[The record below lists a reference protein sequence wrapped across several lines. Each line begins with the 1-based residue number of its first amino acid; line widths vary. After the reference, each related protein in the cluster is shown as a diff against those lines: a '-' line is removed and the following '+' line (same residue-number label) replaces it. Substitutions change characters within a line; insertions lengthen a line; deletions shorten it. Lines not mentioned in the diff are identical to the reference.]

1 MDNFLQAQPL
11 LKEWY
16 YLDLQTNYASA
27 NNYPNA
33 HFRHARKANVAFA
46 DGHVGMESMVAG
58 SSDRHLPNQNV
69 GQLRPEI
76 LTVQ

>member
-1 MDNFLQAQPL
+1 MDNFLQPQTE

-16 YLDLQTNYASA
+16 YLDLQTNSPSA

-33 HFRHARKANVAFA
+33 HFRHSQQANVTFA
-46 DGHVGMESMVAG
+46 DGHVGMEKMVPG
-58 SSDRHLPNQNV
+58 SLDRHLPNQNV

-76 LTVQ
+76 LTLP